1 MLAPH
6 ILGLALVAA
15 CIMPVIVR
23 QSSRTCASGI
33 AEKKLATEASLTLVL
48 SSAIR
53 FSPGQNH
60 SRPMWRV
67 MGKAPQADKCQYG
80 SVGIVHS
87 PWPCGKTPQQASR

>member
-67 MGKAPQADKCQYG
+67 FGKTPQADKNTDGLGC
-80 SVGIVHS
+80 VGHLS
-87 PWPCGKTPQQASR
+87 WPRGKISQQGG